1 MRSIEPEA
9 KGIHPASKTRIVRS
23 ITKEG
28 IIKSMLFDF
37 KSTDSGSFSHK
48 VTLAIAV
55 LLPVILTSSACKG
68 SYPVSARNNPG
79 TESREPRQV
88 KIAQVVQIPMEETVT
103 VTGTL
108 AAYDQTTVSA
118 KVPGRV
124 KSIAVDLGSV
134 VRSGQIIAHLEKQDY
149 QLRLQQAEAALAQ
162 ARARVGLPPEGKDDR
177 IDPEKTGTVRQAQAM
192 LDEAKL
198 KLERAENLVQRG
210 VMAKAGFDA
219 AEAEHK
225 VALSRYQDA
234 VEEIRN
240 RQALVVQRRSELEI
254 ARQQLADSSVY
265 APFNGVV
272 QEKRTSV
279 GEYLAAG
286 APIVNVVKMD
296 PLRLRAEVPER
307 ESRNVRVGLTV
318 RVTVEGDTIVYLGKI
333 ARISPTITEQNRV
346 LIVEA
351 EVHNNGQLRP
361 GSYAR
366 AEIVSANS
374 NAAISVPPTAIVS
387 FAGIDKV
394 ILVQDGKAVE
404 KPVSLGRRTPEWV
417 EVLSGLTTS
426 DSVVINPGNL
436 QSGQPVVV
444 TE

>member
-1 MRSIEPEA
+1 MFSGFIDSISSRPFRRRFFLPI
-9 KGIHPASKTRIVRS
+9 G
-23 ITKEG
+23 
-28 IIKSMLFDF
+28 L
-37 KSTDSGSFSHK
+37 
-48 VTLAIAV
+48 
-55 LLPVILTSSACKG
+55 LLPVVCTSAGCK
-68 SYPVSARNNPG
+68 SDYPVSARNNPG
-79 TESREPRQV
+79 AEAREPRQV
-88 KIAQVVQIPMEETVT
+88 KVARVSEISMESTVT

-108 AAYDQTTVSA
+108 AAYEQATVSA

-134 VRSGQIIAHLEKQDY
+134 VRQGQIIAQLEQQDY

-162 ARARVGLPPEGKDDR
+162 ARARVGLSPEGKDDR
-177 IDPEKTGTVRQAQAM
+177 IEPERTGTVRQAQAV

-198 KLERAENLVQRG
+198 KLERAENLVRRG
-210 VMAKAGFDA
+210 VLAKAQLDA

-254 ARQQLADSSVY
+254 ARQQLADSSIY
-265 APFNGVV
+265 APFAGVV
-272 QEKRTSV
+272 QEKRTSI

-286 APIVNVVKMD
+286 TPIVNVVRMD

-307 ESRNVRVGLTV
+307 ESRKVHVGLSV
-318 RVTVEGDTIVYLGKI
+318 RVTIEGDTKVYGGKI

-351 EVHNNGQLRP
+351 EVQNNGQLRP
-361 GSYAR
+361 GSYAK
-366 AEIVSANS
+366 AEIVSDADDLTIAVPAN
-374 NAAISVPPTAIVS
+374 AIVS

-404 KPVSLGRRTPEWV
+404 KPITLGRRTSDWV
-417 EVLSGLTTS
+417 EVVSGLKTG
-426 DSVVINPGNL
+426 DSVVISPGNL
-436 QSGQPVVV
+436 QSGQPVVI

>member
-1 MRSIEPEA
+1 MFSVLIESISS
-9 KGIHPASKTRIVRS
+9 ASLRRRFFLTIGV
-23 ITKEG
+23 
-28 IIKSMLFDF
+28 F
-37 KSTDSGSFSHK
+37 
-48 VTLAIAV
+48 
-55 LLPVILTSSACKG
+55 LPVVCTSVGCKS

-79 TESREPRQV
+79 AEAREPRQV
-88 KIAQVVQIPMEETVT
+88 KIARVSEVSMEHTVT

-108 AAYDQTTVSA
+108 AAYDQAAVSA

-124 KSIAVDLGSV
+124 KSIAVDLGSA
-134 VRSGQIIAHLEKQDY
+134 VRQGQMIAQIEQQDY

-177 IDPEKTGTVRQAQAM
+177 IDPEKTGTVRQAQAL
-192 LDEAKL
+192 LDDARL
-198 KLERAENLVQRG
+198 KLERAQNLVQRG
-210 VMAKAGFDA
+210 VLPKAQLDG

-234 VEEIRN
+234 IEEIRN
-240 RQALVVQRRSELEI
+240 RQAVVVQRRSEIEI
-254 ARQQLADSSVY
+254 ARQQLADSSIY
-265 APFNGVV
+265 APFDGVI
-272 QEKRTSV
+272 QEKRASI
-279 GEYLAAG
+279 GEYLASG
-286 APIVNVVKMD
+286 APIVNVGRMD

-307 ESRNVRVGLTV
+307 ESRNVRAGLEV
-318 RVTVEGDTIVYLGKI
+318 RVTLEGDANVYAGKI
-333 ARISPTITEQNRV
+333 ARISPTITAQNRV

-366 AEIVSANS
+366 AEIVSDNDNGVIAVPAN
-374 NAAISVPPTAIVS
+374 AVVS

-404 KPVSLGRRTPEWV
+404 KAITLGRRTSEWV

-436 QSGQPVVV
+436 QSGQPVVI

>member
-1 MRSIEPEA
+1 M
-9 KGIHPASKTRIVRS
+9 
-23 ITKEG
+23 
-28 IIKSMLFDF
+28 
-37 KSTDSGSFSHK
+37 SFRLNNCTSS
-48 VTLAIAV
+48 V
-55 LLPVILTSSACKG
+55 LTSIGLFSVIVLSSTACKSG
-68 SYPVSARNNPG
+68 YPVSARNNPG
-79 TESREPRQV
+79 ADAREPHQV
-88 KIAQVVQIPMEETVT
+88 KIARVSEISMEQAVT

-108 AAYDQTTVSA
+108 AAYDQATVSA

-134 VRSGQIIAHLEKQDY
+134 VRQGQIIAQIEKQDY

-177 IDPEKTGTVRQAQAM
+177 IDPEKTGTVRQAQAL
-192 LDEAKL
+192 LDDAKL
-198 KLERAENLVQRG
+198 KIERAENLFQRG
-210 VMAKAGFDA
+210 VLAKAQLDS

-254 ARQQLADSSVY
+254 ARQQLADSSIF
-265 APFNGVV
+265 APFDGVV
-272 QEKRTSV
+272 QEKRASI

-286 APIVNVVKMD
+286 APIVNIVRMD

-307 ESRNVRVGLTV
+307 ESRNVHVGLTV
-318 RVTVEGDTIVYLGKI
+318 RVTLEGDANVYTGKI
-333 ARISPTITEQNRV
+333 ARISPTITAQNRV

-366 AEIVSANS
+366 AEIVSDDGNL
-374 NAAISVPPTAIVS
+374 AIAVPVNAIVS

-404 KPVSLGRRTPEWV
+404 KPITLGRRTADWV
-417 EVLSGLTTS
+417 EIVSGLKIGDT
-426 DSVVINPGNL
+426 VVIDPGNL

>member
-1 MRSIEPEA
+1 M
-9 KGIHPASKTRIVRS
+9 
-23 ITKEG
+23 
-28 IIKSMLFDF
+28 
-37 KSTDSGSFSHK
+37 SFRLNNCTSS
-48 VTLAIAV
+48 V
-55 LLPVILTSSACKG
+55 LTSIGLFSVIVLSSTACKSG
-68 SYPVSARNNPG
+68 YPVSARNNPG
-79 TESREPRQV
+79 ADAREPHQV
-88 KIAQVVQIPMEETVT
+88 KIARVSEISMEQAVT

-108 AAYDQTTVSA
+108 AAYDQATVSA

-134 VRSGQIIAHLEKQDY
+134 VRQGQIIAQIEKQDY

-177 IDPEKTGTVRQAQAM
+177 IDPEKTGTVRQAQAL
-192 LDEAKL
+192 LDDAKL
-198 KLERAENLVQRG
+198 KIERAENLFQRG
-210 VMAKAGFDA
+210 VLAKAQLDS

-254 ARQQLADSSVY
+254 ARQQLADSSIY
-265 APFNGVV
+265 APFDGVV
-272 QEKRTSV
+272 QEKRASI

-286 APIVNVVKMD
+286 APIVNIVRMD

-307 ESRNVRVGLTV
+307 ESRNVHVGLTV
-318 RVTVEGDTIVYLGKI
+318 RVTLEGDANVYTGKI
-333 ARISPTITEQNRV
+333 ARISPTITAQNRV

-366 AEIVSANS
+366 AEIVSDDGNL
-374 NAAISVPPTAIVS
+374 AIAVPVNAIVS

-404 KPVSLGRRTPEWV
+404 KPITLGRRTADWV
-417 EVLSGLTTS
+417 EIVSGLKIGDT
-426 DSVVINPGNL
+426 VVIDPGNL

>member
-1 MRSIEPEA
+1 
-9 KGIHPASKTRIVRS
+9 
-23 ITKEG
+23 
-28 IIKSMLFDF
+28 
-37 KSTDSGSFSHK
+37 
-48 VTLAIAV
+48 
-55 LLPVILTSSACKG
+55 
-68 SYPVSARNNPG
+68 
-79 TESREPRQV
+79 
-88 KIAQVVQIPMEETVT
+88 MEQTVT

-108 AAYDQTTVSA
+108 AAYDQATVSA

-124 KSIAVDLGSV
+124 KTIAVDLGSV
-134 VRSGQIIAHLEKQDY
+134 VRQGQIIAQIEQQDY

-177 IDPEKTGTVRQAQAM
+177 IDPEKTGTVRQAQAL
-192 LDEAKL
+192 LDDAKL
-198 KLERAENLVQRG
+198 KLERAENLFQRG
-210 VMAKAGFDA
+210 VLAKAQLDG

-254 ARQQLADSSVY
+254 ARQQLADSSIY
-265 APFNGVV
+265 APFAGVV
-272 QEKRTSV
+272 QEKRASI

-286 APIVNVVKMD
+286 APIVNVVRMD

-307 ESRNVRVGLTV
+307 ESRNVHVGLAV
-318 RVTVEGDTIVYLGKI
+318 RVTLEGDANIYPGKI
-333 ARISPTITEQNRV
+333 ARISPTITAQNRV

-366 AEIVSANS
+366 AEIVSDDS
-374 NAAISVPPTAIVS
+374 NAAIAVPVNSIIS

-394 ILVQDGKAVE
+394 ILVQDSKAVE
-404 KPVSLGRRTPEWV
+404 KPITIGRRTADWA
-417 EVLSGLTTS
+417 EVLSGLKTG
-426 DSVVINPGNL
+426 DVVVINPGNL

>member
-1 MRSIEPEA
+1 
-9 KGIHPASKTRIVRS
+9 
-23 ITKEG
+23 
-28 IIKSMLFDF
+28 
-37 KSTDSGSFSHK
+37 
-48 VTLAIAV
+48 
-55 LLPVILTSSACKG
+55 
-68 SYPVSARNNPG
+68 
-79 TESREPRQV
+79 
-88 KIAQVVQIPMEETVT
+88 MEQKVT

-108 AAYDQTTVSA
+108 AAYDQATVSA

-134 VRSGQIIAHLEKQDY
+134 VRQGQIIAQLEQQDY
-149 QLRLQQAEAALAQ
+149 QLRLKQAEAALAQ
-162 ARARVGLPPEGKDDR
+162 ARARVGLSPEGKDDR
-177 IDPEKTGTVRQAQAM
+177 IDPDKTGTVRQAQAV
-192 LDEAKL
+192 LDETKL
-198 KLERAENLVQRG
+198 KLARADNLVQRG
-210 VMAKAGFDA
+210 VMSKADFDA

-254 ARQQLADSSVY
+254 AKQQLADSSIS
-265 APFNGVV
+265 APFAGVV
-272 QEKRTSV
+272 QEKRTSI

-286 APIVNVVKMD
+286 TPIVNVVRMD

-307 ESRNVRVGLTV
+307 ESRGVRVGLTV
-318 RVTVEGDTIVYLGKI
+318 RVTVEGDANVYTGKI

-351 EVHNNGQLRP
+351 EVQNNGQLRP
-361 GSYAR
+361 GSYAK
-366 AEIVSANS
+366 AEIVSDQS
-374 NAAISVPPTAIVS
+374 NAVIAVPANAIVS

-404 KPVSLGRRTPEWV
+404 KPIALGRRTADWV
-417 EVLSGLTTS
+417 EVLSGLTTA
-426 DSVVINPGNL
+426 DSVVTNPGNL

>member
-1 MRSIEPEA
+1 MNSTDKASSGSLKGNVFLWAGLFSAIILSSAACKSGYPVAARNTPGSEA
-9 KGIHPASKTRIVRS
+9 K
-23 ITKEG
+23 
-28 IIKSMLFDF
+28 
-37 KSTDSGSFSHK
+37 
-48 VTLAIAV
+48 
-55 LLPVILTSSACKG
+55 
-68 SYPVSARNNPG
+68 
-79 TESREPRQV
+79 EPRPV
-88 KIAQVVQIPMEETVT
+88 KVALVSEIQMEQAVT

-108 AAYDQTTVSA
+108 AAYDQATVSA

-134 VRSGQIIAHLEKQDY
+134 VRQGQIIAQIEQQDY

-162 ARARVGLPPEGKDDR
+162 ARARVGLPSEGKDDR
-177 IDPEKTGTVRQAQAM
+177 IDPEKTGTVRQAQAL
-192 LDEAKL
+192 LDDAKL
-198 KLERAENLVQRG
+198 KLERAENLFQRG
-210 VMAKAGFDA
+210 VLAKAQLDG

-254 ARQQLADSSVY
+254 ARQQLADSSIH
-265 APFNGVV
+265 APFDGVV
-272 QEKRTSV
+272 QEKRASI

-286 APIVNVVKMD
+286 APIVNVVRMD

-307 ESRNVRVGLTV
+307 ESRNVHVGLAV
-318 RVTVEGDTIVYLGKI
+318 RVTLEGDANVYAGKI
-333 ARISPTITEQNRV
+333 ARISPTITAQNRV

-366 AEIVSANS
+366 AEIVSDDS
-374 NAAISVPPTAIVS
+374 NAVIAVPLNAIIS

-404 KPVSLGRRTPEWV
+404 KPITLGRRTADLA
-417 EVLSGLTTS
+417 EVLSGLKAG
-426 DSVVINPGNL
+426 DAVVINPGNL